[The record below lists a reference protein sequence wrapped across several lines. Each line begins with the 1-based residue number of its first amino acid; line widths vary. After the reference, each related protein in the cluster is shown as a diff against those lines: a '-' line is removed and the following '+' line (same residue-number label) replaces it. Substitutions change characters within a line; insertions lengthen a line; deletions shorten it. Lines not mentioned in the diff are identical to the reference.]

1 MAKKYL
7 DETGLQTL
15 WSKVKSQDTDTLS
28 SAKTYA
34 DTQDAETLKN
44 AKAYADTIA
53 KNGTISFYQNGV
65 FKGSFS
71 VNQSTNASLYFT
83 DNNTTYS
90 NATTTNAGLMSAA
103 DKTKLDSMSSSGS
116 GATKT
121 EVGFQYRNRSNMST
135 KNLIAIK
142 MLSEEIDDEGDSL
155 YYFSSCQWTSSTEY
169 GTDSCTIAN
178 IYNKNGVAY
187 SGSYDFFIAVYL
199 A

>member
-34 DTQDAETLKN
+34 DT
-44 AKAYADTIA
+44 IV

-65 FKGSFS
+65 LKGSFS

-103 DKTKLDSMSSSGS
+103 DKTKLDSMSSSGG

-121 EVGFQYRNRSNMST
+121 EVGFYYRNRTNLST
-135 KNLIAIK
+135 ENLIAIIHQDE
-142 MLSEEIDDEGDSL
+142 SEDDEGDTL
-155 YYFSSCQWTSSTEY
+155 YVLESCNWSSSTEY
-169 GTDSCTIAN
+169 GTSSCVIAI
-178 IYNKNGVAY
+178 IYNKNGSAY
-187 SGSYDFFIAVYL
+187 TGNYDYFKAIYL
-199 A
+199 K